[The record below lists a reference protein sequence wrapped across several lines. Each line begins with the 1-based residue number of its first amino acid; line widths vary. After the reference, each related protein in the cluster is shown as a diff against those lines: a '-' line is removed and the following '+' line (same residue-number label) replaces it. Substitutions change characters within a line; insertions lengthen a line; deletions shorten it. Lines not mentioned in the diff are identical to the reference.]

1 MYTKRDLKTNPFRI
15 LIVEDDP
22 MITKSLERLLSGK
35 NYVFSS
41 VQSGEEVMDAFD
53 KFLPD
58 LILLDIIML
67 DLSGYDVCRMLRK
80 SKKARSVPVIFITSR
95 NKPKEI
101 VEGFNAGA
109 VDYVTKPF
117 HPKELLARIGTHLE
131 LLRIREELKL
141 MNIMKT
147 KFFSIITNDIKETFS
162 GITDVAHFLKNELTG
177 SSFHKDES
185 IKFIKHLLE
194 ESEELDELLDNLIE
208 WESIELGKT
217 TFNIEKVNLKE
228 IIEGLRKSF
237 SSEMSAKN
245 IELNISVGDDIYF
258 INDKNAINNIIK
270 RVFSNAVKYS
280 LTNGK
285 IHIEAIKEK
294 GQNIVIIK
302 DEGIGMDHDSLGKLF
317 RYDTPSPKIVGTQS
331 ETGAG
336 LGLIICKTLSDK
348 IQGTINVESKK
359 SFGTTVTLKFPD
371 LE

>member
-22 MITKSLERLLSGK
+22 MITKSLEMLLSGK

-80 SKKARSVPVIFITSR
+80 SEKARTVPVIFITSR
-95 NKPKEI
+95 NKPQEI

-117 HPKELLARIGTHLE
+117 HPKELLARIYTHLE
-131 LLRIREELKL
+131 LRRIREELKL

-147 KFFSIITNDIKETFS
+147 KFFSIITNDIKETFT
-162 GITDVAHFLKNELTG
+162 GITDVAHFLQNELTG
-177 SSFHKDES
+177 NNFHRDES
-185 IKFIKHLLE
+185 IKLIKHLLE
-194 ESEELDELLDNLIE
+194 ESEDLDELLDNLIE

-217 TFNIEKVNLKE
+217 IFGNEKANLKE
-228 IIEGLRKSF
+228 IIKELEKHF
-237 SSEMSAKN
+237 STEISEKN
-245 IELNISVGDDIYF
+245 IQINNNVKDDFIF
-258 INDKNAINNIIK
+258 INDKNAVSNIVK
-270 RVFSNAVKYS
+270 RVLSNAVKYS
-280 LTNGK
+280 LTDGK
-285 IHIEAIKEK
+285 IHIDAYKDK
-294 GQNIVIIK
+294 DQNTIIIK
-302 DEGIGMDHDSLGKLF
+302 DEGVGMDTDSLEKLF

-336 LGLIICKTLSDK
+336 LGLIICKTLSEK
-348 IQGTINVESKK
+348 IRGSIKIESKK
-359 SFGTTVTLKFPD
+359 SFGTTVTLNFPD